1 MELVLVLAAILLSS
15 VLAAVRLAF
24 RSRAEAVRLR
34 AINNALESR
43 VAERTR
49 SLRQALDAADDQ
61 ARALTAANQA
71 KVDFLAGMNHALR
84 TPLTAVIGFA
94 DLMTHNAEQD
104 PLTRRQSRALA
115 EIRVAGS
122 RLLSLIDRILEFSDI
137 EAVAITVS
145 LERVD
150 PLLILRQVI
159 ESLRAEATARGVTL
173 RYPTASPGHVVAAD
187 PERLGQVLLNL
198 ISNAVRHN
206 RRGGTVLI
214 EARHAGDRVTL
225 VVHDDGPGI
234 APDRMESLFHPF
246 YRLASREDQ
255 QDEDGQAVLGVGLA
269 VAHRLARAM
278 GGTLTVVSTLG
289 EGSTFSLT
297 LPVAL
302 ATPATIS
309 SSGTEPEAS
318 RDLSDLTVLYVEDNA
333 ANITLMRHVM
343 GALGPSLHVAETGT
357 EGVALA
363 RDLRPDVIL
372 LDIHLP
378 DFDGFEVK
386 ARLAEDALTQGLP
399 VVALTA
405 GSGPAEARRG
415 REAGFADW
423 LTKPVD
429 IARLAS
435 TLWQV
440 AGPPPPFGATSRGL
454 TQTGW
459 DGP

>member
-15 VLAAVRLAF
+15 MLMAVRLAL
-24 RSRAEAVRLR
+24 RSRAEALRLR

-49 SLRQALDAADDQ
+49 SLRQALDAAGDQ
-61 ARALTAANQA
+61 ARALASANQA
-71 KVDFLAGMNHALR
+71 KADFLAGMNHALR
-84 TPLTAVIGFA
+84 TPLNAVVGFA
-94 DLMTHNAEQD
+94 DLMTHNAEQE
-104 PLTRRQSRALA
+104 PLTRKQSRAVG

-137 EAVAITVS
+137 EAGAVAVS

-150 PLLILRQVI
+150 PLLVLRQAI
-159 ESLRAEATARGVTL
+159 EAVRAEALARGVTL
-173 RYPTASPGHVVAAD
+173 QYPKASPGHVVAAD
-187 PERLGQVLLNL
+187 PDRLRQVLLNL
-198 ISNAVRHN
+198 ISNAVRYN
-206 RRGGTVLI
+206 PTGGTVLI
-214 EARHAGDRVTL
+214 EVRQAGDRVTL
-225 VVHDDGPGI
+225 AVHDNGPGI
-234 APDRMESLFHPF
+234 QPDQMAVLFQPF
-246 YRLASREDQ
+246 SRLSPLEDQ
-255 QDEDGQAVLGVGLA
+255 PNADGQVVLGVGLA
-269 VAHRLARAM
+269 VAHRLAEAM
-278 GGTLTVVSTLG
+278 GGSLTAASTPG
-289 EGSTFSLT
+289 EGSSFTLS

-302 ATPATIS
+302 ATPATIVS
-309 SSGTEPEAS
+309 SETGPEAS
-318 RDLSDLTVLYVEDNA
+318 RELSDLTVLYVEDNA

-343 GALGPSLHVAETGT
+343 GALGPSLHIAETGA

-386 ARLAEDALTQGLP
+386 ARLAEDALTKSLP

-423 LTKPVD
+423 LTKPLD
-429 IARLAS
+429 IARLAT
-435 TLWQV
+435 TLRQV
-440 AGPPPPFGATSRGL
+440 AGPRPQRRAA
-454 TQTGW
+454 
-459 DGP
+459 